1 MRLKNTYIFIIILSL
16 LMPETTSENT
26 DPSTEEK
33 KGWSLFKRKNKE
45 NKEIKEKSDRK
56 GFLGIFKRKRK
67 KDVEEDVI
75 VTEESDEVIS
85 SIESGKEK
93 ISESIPEELPNDI
106 DSEKEFNPSLEQ
118 ISDQNQISKSS
129 KRNKEIYIYQDKV
142 VENLETKNVVP
153 SQSSKTSTQNISLSE
168 SPANSQNQLLLQ
180 TIIDQNKKID
190 LLISTLSKNPQMDQ
204 FDSTSDSKI
213 LKDNDLKSGDSQDM
227 LELLKIVQN
236 KFFEIES
243 MVSGSDSLFTTAH
256 NDIKNMMIK
265 MESMNMRLETKIQ
278 SLELSLGLLETD
290 LAVRVDSLE
299 QNMSSRDSRIDELE
313 SLNKDLVMQMLKLD
327 NKLAAKVIKLENK
340 MLELDSGYSNLK
352 DLNKDLVFN
361 VLNQNSPKENDVE
374 EIEDEKKSLKIS
386 KTEYKKRYDEAY
398 TRYLDGDYNKALSM
412 FGSLI
417 ELENINDLTDNCQY
431 WVGEIYYATRDFRNA
446 IDAFDKVFRY
456 EENNKNS
463 YAQYKLG
470 LCYLNINDKKEA
482 INAFQKV
489 VDNYPKQSDLV
500 RKSKKFIQK
509 YK

>member
-45 NKEIKEKSDRK
+45 NKEIKEKSDRR

-67 KDVEEDVI
+67 KDVEEDLI

-93 ISESIPEELPNDI
+93 IPESIPEELPNDI
-106 DSEKEFNPSLEQ
+106 DAEKEFNTSLEQ

-142 VENLETKNVVP
+142 VENLETRNVAP
-153 SQSSKTSTQNISLSE
+153 SQSSKTTTQNISLSE
-168 SPANSQNQLLLQ
+168 SPLNSQNQLLLQ

-190 LLISTLSKNPQMDQ
+190 LLISTLSKNPQIDQ
-204 FDSTSDSKI
+204 FDSTPDSEI
-213 LKDNDLKSGDSQDM
+213 LKDNDLKSGNSQDM

-278 SLELSLGLLETD
+278 SLELSLGILETD

-374 EIEDEKKSLKIS
+374 EIKNEKNSLKIS

-446 IDAFDKVFRY
+446 IDAFEKVFKY

-482 INAFQKV
+482 VNAFQKV